1 MSDRD
6 IQDICKQTV
15 DHFKSSDPNVVCQ
28 MANYLFPQGRVVSGH
43 IKALDH
49 LAQLA
54 TSKGALKAQKVAV
67 SGAFHT
73 PLMQSASD
81 NLKKALSTVKLNKP
95 RIPVYSNVD
104 AKAHSDPEVIKS
116 ILAMQV
122 TSPVQ
127 WETTLG
133 DLLENGLQE
142 SYELGPGKVVAGIM
156 KRIDRKHKVN
166 SITV

>member
-1 MSDRD
+1 
-6 IQDICKQTV
+6 
-15 DHFKSSDPNVVCQ
+15 
-28 MANYLFPQGRVVSGH
+28 VVSGH

-95 RIPVYSNVD
+95 RIPVYSNVT
-104 AKAHSDPEVIKS
+104 AKPFPEEEEEIKE
-116 ILAMQV
+116 LLMRQLV
-122 TSPVQ
+122 EPVQ
-127 WETTLG
+127 WESLAKELISKG
-133 DLLENGLQE
+133 KNSLH
-142 SYELGPGKVVAGIM
+142 ELGPGQQIKAMV
-156 KRIDRKHKVN
+156 KRIDQPTWKKFKNVN
-166 SITV
+166 V